1 MRKIKKLTSIFLA
14 ALLATSVTAV
24 SFESVSA
31 IVDENGCYVP
41 GDNVTCGT
49 NRYYFAMPNSWL
61 NEYTDT
67 AGVYWWSGTDACGAI
82 DGTGGT
88 VTWPGYKAQKSEAE
102 NVYFI
107 DCPKNVSAI
116 VWNNYLDGGQD
127 KEDPRYLEAKQSAD
141 AYVEY
146 YSDGD
151 SDLYDSYW
159 FEEMEESF
167 NGDKA
172 ALGDFADNFF
182 IEEEYGFGFSFNFDN
197 MIYVVDPSKTS
208 ETFDGRKTY
217 VGDWYFY
224 YGNVEYGTYP
234 TREEAESKGTLKNI
248 YDVPVEP
255 TKPMPVDP
263 TDPTSPD
270 EPFVPV
276 YPDDDEGTISFD
288 AKKSGWNLE
297 TNKKFYCHIWKY
309 DGSLTSSGTEWL
321 KWQSNPEICDFDAD
335 TGIASFDL
343 KKTGHNFDVS
353 DGRIYCVIFSSNTG
367 RQTYNTIMSG
377 ACIGDTMYCTDVQ
390 IENPEDSEKKCSEA
404 VWENNPECGPEKKI
418 TSTGNIVGT
427 AYPEGVTDETLLANY
442 LLQYYDDPAKTALTQ
457 SLLNTL
463 SVSPYDVM
471 DVVYERAD
479 DESQIDTIYDI
490 LLNCSDSNEG
500 YYNGF
505 YYYKNNDRTAVITGC
520 DGDEEELV
528 IPRTIQGYKVKSI
541 DCFAFEDCTALKSV
555 TISNG
560 ITDIYDYAFVN
571 CNNLKSV
578 TIPSSVT
585 DIGLYA
591 LGFRESKYTKDY
603 IKIDGFTI
611 KGVKGSVA
619 EEYANELGFDF
630 VAVEED
636 IFGDV
641 DGNGVLSVADAT
653 SIQKYSAD
661 LIEFTDSQIEAA
673 DVNGDGAI
681 NVLDATAVQQI
692 LVGSAK

>member
-49 NRYYFAMPNSWL
+49 NRYYFAMPNTWL

-67 AGVYWWSGTDACGAI
+67 AGVYWYNGIDACGAV
-82 DGTGGT
+82 DGSGSDIR
-88 VTWPGYKAQKSEAE
+88 WPGYKPQRE
-102 NVYFI
+102 NCQYDNYGVYYV
-107 DCPKNVSAI
+107 DCPTDVTRI
-116 VWNNYLDGGQD
+116 IWNNYIDGGED
-127 KEDPRYLEAKQSAD
+127 KETPIYLSAKQTNDANTEFYVAD
-141 AYVEY
+141 
-146 YSDGD
+146 D
-151 SDLYDSYW
+151 SDLYDQDW
-159 FEEMEESF
+159 FDEMEESF
-167 NGDKA
+167 NGDKTK
-172 ALGDFADNFF
+172 LGDFADNFF
-182 IEEEYGFGFSFNFDN
+182 YDVVYDLGFALNFDN
-197 MIYVVDPSKTS
+197 MIFVPPA
-208 ETFDGRKTY
+208 EPNGWNFEGRPTY
-217 VGDWYFY
+217 NGDWYFY
-224 YGNVEYGTYP
+224 YGNGEYGTYP
-234 TREEAESKGTLKNI
+234 TREESESKGTLKNLNAGPDI
-248 YDVPVEP
+248 PDVPV
-255 TKPMPVDP
+255 PVDP
-263 TDPTSPD
+263 TEPTSP
-270 EPFVPV
+270 V
-276 YPDDDEGTISFD
+276 DDEGTISFD
-288 AKKSGWNLE
+288 VKKSGWNLN
-297 TNKKFYCHIWKY
+297 TNKTFYCHIWRC
-309 DGSLTSSGTEWL
+309 DGSGTSSGTDWPQ
-321 KWQSNPEICDFDAD
+321 WQSKTERCDFNTE
-335 TGIASFDL
+335 TGIATFDL
-343 KKTGHNFDVS
+343 TKTGHNFDIS
-353 DGRIYCVIFSSNTG
+353 DGAVYCVIFSSNTG
-367 RQTYNTIMSG
+367 MQTYNTIMSG
-377 ACIGDTMYCTDVQ
+377 ACIGDTMYCNGEQ
-390 IENPEDSEKKCSEA
+390 IENPEDSERKCMVA
-404 VWENNPECGPEKKI
+404 VWKNNPDCGPEKKI

-427 AYPEGVTDETLLANY
+427 AYPDGESDVTLLANY
-442 LLQYYDDPAKTALTQ
+442 LLMYYDDPAKTALTQ

-463 SVSPYDVM
+463 NVSPYDVM

-591 LGFRESKYTKDY
+591 LGFRESKYTNDY

-619 EEYANELGFDF
+619 EEYANEVGFDF

>member
-1 MRKIKKLTSIFLA
+1 MRKIKKLTSIFLSV
-14 ALLATSVTAV
+14 LLVTSVSAV

-31 IVDENGCYVP
+31 IVDENGCYAP

-49 NRYYFAMPNSWL
+49 YRYYFAMPNSWI

-67 AGVYWWSGTDACGAI
+67 AGVYWYNGIDACGAV
-82 DGTGGT
+82 DGSGSDIR
-88 VTWPGYKAQKSEAE
+88 WPGYKPQRE
-102 NVYFI
+102 NCQYDNYGVYYV
-107 DCPKNVSAI
+107 DCPTDVTRI
-116 VWNNYLDGGQD
+116 IWNNYIDGGED
-127 KEDPRYLEAKQSAD
+127 KETPIYLSAKQTNDANTEFYVAD
-141 AYVEY
+141 
-146 YSDGD
+146 D
-151 SDLYDSYW
+151 SDLYDQDW
-159 FEEMEESF
+159 FDEMEESF
-167 NGDKA
+167 NGDKTK
-172 ALGDFADNFF
+172 LGDFADNFF
-182 IEEEYGFGFSFNFDN
+182 YDVVYDLGFALNFDN
-197 MIYVVDPSKTS
+197 MIFVPPA
-208 ETFDGRKTY
+208 EPNGWNFEGRPTY
-217 VGDWYFY
+217 NGDWYFY
-224 YGNVEYGTYP
+224 YGNGEYGTYP
-234 TREEAESKGTLKNI
+234 TREESESKGTLKNLNAGPDI
-248 YDVPVEP
+248 PDVPV
-255 TKPMPVDP
+255 PVDP
-263 TDPTSPD
+263 TEPTSP
-270 EPFVPV
+270 V
-276 YPDDDEGTISFD
+276 DDEGTISFD
-288 AKKSGWNLE
+288 VKKSGWNLN
-297 TNKKFYCHIWKY
+297 TNKTFYCHIWRC
-309 DGSLTSSGTEWL
+309 DGSGTSSGSDWPQ
-321 KWQSNPEICDFDAD
+321 WQSKTERCDFNTK
-335 TGIASFDL
+335 TGIATYDL
-343 KKTGHNFDVS
+343 TKTGHNFDVS
-353 DGRIYCVIFSSNTG
+353 YGAVYCVIFSSNTG
-367 RQTYNTIMSG
+367 MQTYNTIMSG
-377 ACIGDTMYCTDVQ
+377 ACIGDTMYCNGEQ
-390 IENPEDSEKKCSEA
+390 IENPEDSERKCMVA
-404 VWENNPECGPEKKI
+404 VWKNNPDCGPEKKI

-427 AYPEGVTDETLLANY
+427 AYPEGESDVTLLANF
-442 LLQYYDDPAKTALTQ
+442 LLMYYDDPAKTALTQ

-619 EEYANELGFDF
+619 EEYANEVGFDF
-630 VAVEED
+630 VAIEEE
-636 IFGDV
+636 IIGDV